1 MRSGVCGYLC
11 LMERLIEEKPE
22 AHSGAPIGSQESADP
37 DTSTLNIY
45 LSFAP
50 ILPPCLFFFSSSSSS
65 LLSAHLSHLFSPS
78 LPSLRLLSI
87 FWRYFLPPPSL
98 HFSLFL
104 SSPSPLL
111 SPPPYLSIFP
121 RHFLLPPPLLSSP
134 SLYPLS
140 QWLSFSDRLL
150 MQAVYDSISPSAVVE
165 LASLLSRQDLF
176 ISLPTSACVSV

>member
-65 LLSAHLSHLFSPS
+65 LLSAHLSHLFLPPCPPS
-78 LPSLRLLSI
+78 ACYPSSGDTFSLLPRFTFLFSFLLTLLCSLSLHIFPYLPVTPPPPPLLS
-87 FWRYFLPPPSL
+87 LPPPSL
-98 HFSLFL
+98 S
-104 SSPSPLL
+104 
-111 SPPPYLSIFP
+111 
-121 RHFLLPPPLLSSP
+121 
-134 SLYPLS
+134 
-140 QWLSFSDRLL
+140 
-150 MQAVYDSISPSAVVE
+150 VVE
-165 LASLLSRQDLF
+165 LQ
-176 ISLPTSACVSV
+176 

>member
-1 MRSGVCGYLC
+1 
-11 LMERLIEEKPE
+11 MERLIEEKPE

-50 ILPPCLFFFSSSSSS
+50 ILPPCLFFFLPLLLRSS
-65 LLSAHLSHLFSPS
+65 LHIFHIFFSLLALPPLAIHLLEILSPSSLASLFSFPFFSLSFALSPSISFHIYPS
-78 LPSLRLLSI
+78 LPPSSSP
-87 FWRYFLPPPSL
+87 LPPST
-98 HFSLFL
+98 
-104 SSPSPLL
+104 
-111 SPPPYLSIFP
+111 
-121 RHFLLPPPLLSSP
+121 
-134 SLYPLS
+134 LS